1 MRGTCCRSGYYRE
14 CVLQK
19 LVTTVL
25 AICSDRLLAKSCV
38 LNLVMLL
45 SRSHLRY
52 NNLLSSLTRAYATV
66 DSATIVARPPRPPVP
81 PAQEPDPRS
90 AIDSHI
96 LAALPKPGQT
106 SLPELITQ
114 YVDRSGHVLDFSL
127 PYEHFP
133 VANRRTD
140 FDARPEDSA
149 VSVIAHCARDGG
161 VHKITLCSGFALE
174 GPGHRE
180 GESLILTCAHTLEEA
195 SSRLKCVCSR
205 IRLTGSGLRQIR
217 RSPILRLPSKHSP
230 PREFNTSHTSGTFV
244 ITEGSISGPSSTC
257 LYPISS
263 VLSSLRRSDLL
274 LLSKTG
280 PPQNAL
286 PVSPYPAPQH
296 TRIRAHFVVDRKP
309 DESGWMPWVGGMW
322 SKWVRGSVLG
332 YRDFAGREAQ
342 VRPIGFIHS
351 LF

>member
-1 MRGTCCRSGYYRE
+1 MT
-14 CVLQK
+14 
-19 LVTTVL
+19 
-25 AICSDRLLAKSCV
+25 ICSDQVWPSHA
-38 LNLVMLL
+38 MLL
-45 SRSHLRY
+45 IRSHLRY

-81 PAQEPDPRS
+81 TPAQEPDPRS

-127 PYEHFP
+127 PYEHSP
-133 VANRRTD
+133 VANRRVD
-140 FDARPEDSA
+140 FDAKPEDSS

-180 GESLILTCAHTLEEA
+180 SLILTCAHTLEEA
-195 SSRLKCVCSR
+195 SSRLKCLCSR
-205 IRLTGSGLRQIR
+205 IGLTGSGLRQIR
-217 RSPILRLPSKHSP
+217 RSPILRLPPKHSP
-230 PREFNTSHTSGTFV
+230 PQEFDTSCISGTFA
-244 ITEGSISGPSSTC
+244 ITGGSVPGPNSTC
-257 LYPISS
+257 LHPISS

-322 SKWVRGSVLG
+322 CKWVRGSVLG

-342 VRPIGFIHS
+342 VCSIGFYT
-351 LF
+351 LFILIGCVPI